1 MAVASRPLR
10 AARAWAR
17 VRRVLLD
24 PRGSEPIA
32 IPVRTT
38 RVAAHAPHLRQ
49 GCSGCGHD
57 VRLEGSS
64 CSGIVGGSLASGK
77 AGSKGWSDSQRVRRL
92 SDLVSCVVSW

>member
-32 IPVRTT
+32 IPGRAT
-38 RVAAHAPHLRQ
+38 RVAALAPHLRQ
-49 GCSGCGHD
+49 GCSGGQHD

-64 CSGIVGGSLASGK
+64 SCGKSALQRLVARPWSMGCGYSGLRA
-77 AGSKGWSDSQRVRRL
+77 A
-92 SDLVSCVVSW
+92 CVPL